1 MRNKMSNSSKYKGK
15 IFSGKKMSLL
25 GVLLIS
31 LLVIAP
37 VQAHSVIVDSSPS
50 GATVYLGST
59 TGYKILGITPFVY
72 EAPSQQTGLTF
83 KKQYYGTNYG
93 YVSPNSPDKI
103 VVSLY
108 YWGGDP
114 NQPGVSPGWVFPS
127 PTPEPAPTPAPTPT
141 PEPAPTPTPEPAP
154 TPAPSPEPAPTPNS
168 GSATIDSI
176 PSGADVY
183 LRTFSGDVKIGVTP
197 FVYSLPSQQTVLLV
211 KKSGYLNRI
220 GYISPS
226 TRSPFV
232 VPMLN

>member
-1 MRNKMSNSSKYKGK
+1 MSNSSKYKGK
-15 IFSGKKMSLL
+15 IISNKKLNIS
-25 GVLLIS
+25 GVLVIFII
-31 LLVIAP
+31 LLSIAP
-37 VQAHSVIVDSSPS
+37 VQAQSVIVDSSPH

-59 TGYKILGITPFVY
+59 SGYKILGITPFVY

-93 YVSPNSPDKI
+93 YVGPNSPDKI

-114 NQPGVSPGWVFPS
+114 NQPGVPSGWVFPS
-127 PTPEPAPTPAPTPT
+127 QTPTPTTPSTTPTPRVPAPTPT
-141 PEPAPTPTPEPAP
+141 PAAPVPASAP
-154 TPAPSPEPAPTPNS
+154 KS
-168 GSATIDSI
+168 GSATIDSN

-197 FVYSLPSQQTVLLV
+197 FVYTLPSEQTVLLF

-226 TRSPFV
+226 TISPFIV
-232 VPMLN
+232 TMLK

>member
-1 MRNKMSNSSKYKGK
+1 MSNSSKYKGK
-15 IFSGKKMSLL
+15 IISNKKINIS
-25 GVLLIS
+25 GVLVIFII
-31 LLVIAP
+31 LLSIAP
-37 VQAHSVIVDSSPS
+37 VQASSVIVDSSPH

-72 EAPSQQTGLTF
+72 EAPSHQIGLTF

-93 YVSPNSPDKI
+93 YVGPNSPDKI

-127 PTPEPAPTPAPTPT
+127 PTPAPTAPAPTPT
-141 PEPAPTPTPEPAP
+141 PTALAPTPVP
-154 TPAPSPEPAPTPNS
+154 TSSPKS
-168 GSATIDSI
+168 GSATIDSN

-183 LRTFSGDVKIGVTP
+183 LRTFNGDVKIGVTP
-197 FVYSLPSQQTVLLV
+197 FVYTLPGQQTALQF

-226 TRSPFV
+226 TISPFIV
-232 VPMLN
+232 TMLK

>member
-1 MRNKMSNSSKYKGK
+1 MSNSSKYKGK
-15 IFSGKKMSLL
+15 IISNKKINIS
-25 GVLLIS
+25 GVLVIFI
-31 LLVIAP
+31 LLTIAP
-37 VQAHSVIVDSSPS
+37 VQANSVVVDSSPQ

-93 YVSPNSPDKI
+93 YVGPNSPDKI

-114 NQPGVSPGWVFPS
+114 NQPGVPSGWVFPS
-127 PTPEPAPTPAPTPT
+127 PTTSDIDPVPAPTPT
-141 PEPAPTPTPEPAP
+141 PAPTQTPSTNPAPTPVPAP
-154 TPAPSPEPAPTPNS
+154 APKS

-183 LRTFSGDVKIGVTP
+183 LRTFNGDVKIGVTP
-197 FVYSLPSQQTVLLV
+197 FVYTLPGQQTVLLF

-226 TRSPFV
+226 TISPFTV
-232 VPMLN
+232 TMSQ

>member
-1 MRNKMSNSSKYKGK
+1 MSNSSKYKRK
-15 IFSGKKMSLL
+15 IISNKKINMS
-25 GVLLIS
+25 GVLVIFI
-31 LLVIAP
+31 LLSIAP
-37 VQAHSVIVDSSPS
+37 VQASSVIVDSSPH

-59 TGYKILGITPFVY
+59 SGYKILGITPFVY

-93 YVSPNSPDKI
+93 YVGPNSPDKI
-103 VVSLY
+103 VVPLY

-114 NQPGVSPGWVFPS
+114 NQPGVPPGWVFPS
-127 PTPEPAPTPAPTPT
+127 PTPTPTPSPTPTPTVPAPTPGPTSAP
-141 PEPAPTPTPEPAP
+141 E
-154 TPAPSPEPAPTPNS
+154 S

-183 LRTFSGDVKIGVTP
+183 LRTSSGDVKIGVTP
-197 FVYSLPSQQTVLLV
+197 FVYTLPSEQTVLLF

-226 TRSPFV
+226 TISPFIV
-232 VPMLN
+232 TMLK

>member
-1 MRNKMSNSSKYKGK
+1 MSNSSKYKGK
-15 IFSGKKMSLL
+15 IISYKKINIS
-25 GVLLIS
+25 GVLVIFI
-31 LLVIAP
+31 LLSMAIAP
-37 VQAHSVIVDSSPS
+37 VQARSVIVDSSPD

-59 TGYKILGITPFVY
+59 TGYKIVGITPFVY

-93 YVSPNSPDKI
+93 YVGPNSPDKI

-114 NQPGVSPGWVFPS
+114 NQPGVPPGWVFPS
-127 PTPEPAPTPAPTPT
+127 PTPTPTAPAPTPRPTPN
-141 PEPAPTPTPEPAP
+141 PAPAPTPVPTPVPAP
-154 TPAPSPEPAPTPNS
+154 KSD
-168 GSATIDSI
+168 SATIDSI

-183 LRTFSGDVKIGVTP
+183 LRTFSGDVKIGITP
-197 FVYSLPSQQTVLLV
+197 FVYTLPSQQTVLLF

-226 TRSPFV
+226 TISPFTV
-232 VPMLN
+232 TLLN